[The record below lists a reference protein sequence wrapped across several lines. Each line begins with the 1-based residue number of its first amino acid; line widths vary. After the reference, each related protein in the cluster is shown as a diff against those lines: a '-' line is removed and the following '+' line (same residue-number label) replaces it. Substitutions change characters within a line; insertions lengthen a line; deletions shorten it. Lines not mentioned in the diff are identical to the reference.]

1 MIMEGVLFEY
11 VDYSSQLMDIVEN
24 QEEIIA
30 LLQEVLAYAKLITQ
44 PIWFITVV
52 IIPLVGI
59 VSFLWWF
66 MKQFIQKY

>member
-1 MIMEGVLFEY
+1 MEEVLVEY
-11 VDYSSQLMDIVEN
+11 ADYSGELLEIIEN
-24 QEEIIA
+24 QQEIIS
-30 LLQEVLAYAKLITQ
+30 LLQDVLDYARFISQ

-52 IIPLVGI
+52 IIPLIGV

>member
-1 MIMEGVLFEY
+1 MEGVLFEY

-24 QEEIIA
+24 QEEIIS

-52 IIPLVGI
+52 VIPLIGV

>member
-1 MIMEGVLFEY
+1 MEGVLFEY

-24 QEEIIA
+24 QQEIIS
-30 LLQEVLAYAKLITQ
+30 LLQDVLEYANFISQ

-52 IIPLVGI
+52 IIPLIGV

>member
-1 MIMEGVLFEY
+1 MEQVLYEY
-11 VDYSSQLMDIVEN
+11 VDYSSELLEIIEN
-24 QEEIIA
+24 QQEIIS
-30 LLQEVLAYAKLITQ
+30 LLQDVLEYANFISQ

>member
-1 MIMEGVLFEY
+1 MEEILVDY
-11 VDYSSQLMDIVEN
+11 VDYTSELIDIINN
-24 QEEIIA
+24 QEEIIS
-30 LLQEVLAYAKLITQ
+30 LLQDVLGYAKFISQ
-44 PIWFITVV
+44 PIWFLIVV

>member
-1 MIMEGVLFEY
+1 MEEILVDY
-11 VDYSSQLMDIVEN
+11 VDYTSELIDIINN
-24 QEEIIA
+24 QEEIIS
-30 LLQEVLAYAKLITQ
+30 LLQDVLEYANFISQ
-44 PIWFITVV
+44 PIWFLIVV

>member
-1 MIMEGVLFEY
+1 MEELFVEY
-11 VDYSSQLMDIVEN
+11 VDYSGELLEIIEN
-24 QEEIIA
+24 QQEIIS
-30 LLQEVLAYAKLITQ
+30 LLQDVLAYANFISQ

-52 IIPLVGI
+52 IIPLIGV

>member
-1 MIMEGVLFEY
+1 MEGVLFEY
-11 VDYSSQLMDIVEN
+11 VDYSGELLEIIEN
-24 QEEIIA
+24 QQEIIA
-30 LLQEVLAYAKLITQ
+30 LLQDVLEYADFISQ

-52 IIPLVGI
+52 IIPLVGV

>member
-1 MIMEGVLFEY
+1 MEEVLFQY
-11 VDYSSQLMDIVEN
+11 ADYSGELLEIIEN
-24 QEEIIA
+24 QQEIIS
-30 LLQEVLAYAKLITQ
+30 LLQDVLEYANFISQ

-52 IIPLVGI
+52 IIPLIGV

>member
-1 MIMEGVLFEY
+1 MEEVLFQY
-11 VDYSSQLMDIVEN
+11 VDYSGELLEIIEN
-24 QEEIIA
+24 QQEIIS
-30 LLQEVLAYAKLITQ
+30 LLQDVLEYANFISQ

-52 IIPLVGI
+52 IIPLIGV

>member
-1 MIMEGVLFEY
+1 MEEMLVEY
-11 VDYSSQLMDIVEN
+11 VDYSGELLEIIEK
-24 QEEIIA
+24 QEEIIL
-30 LLQEVLAYAKLITQ
+30 LLQEVLEYCNLITQ

-52 IIPLVGI
+52 IIPLMGV

>member
-1 MIMEGVLFEY
+1 MEGVLLEC
-11 VDYSSQLMDIVEN
+11 VDYSGELLEIIEN

-30 LLQEVLAYAKLITQ
+30 LLQDVLAYAHLITQ

-52 IIPLVGI
+52 IIPLIGI

>member
-1 MIMEGVLFEY
+1 MEEVLFQY
-11 VDYSSQLMDIVEN
+11 VDYSGELLEIIEN
-24 QEEIIA
+24 QQEIIS
-30 LLQEVLAYAKLITQ
+30 LLQDVLEYANFISQ
-44 PIWFITVV
+44 PIWFTTVV

>member
-1 MIMEGVLFEY
+1 MEGVLFEC
-11 VDYSSQLMDIVEN
+11 VDYSSEIADIIHN
-24 QEEIIA
+24 QEEIIS
-30 LLQEVLAYAKLITQ
+30 LLQDVLEYANFISQ
-44 PIWFITVV
+44 PIWFLTVV